1 MPRPVWTGSISFGLV
16 NVPVKLYSAKSERP
30 IRFNQLDSRN
40 GARIRQK
47 RVNEI
52 TGEEVEFGDIV
63 KGYEISKGT
72 YVTVSD
78 EELAALGTEAT
89 HRLDLECFVDLDE
102 IDPIFF
108 DGAYLVAPADAT
120 KPYALLVRAMQ
131 ESNRVGIARFVM
143 RSKEHVAVLRPLDGA
158 LVMSMMVYADELAQR
173 DQYPEFEGLAEVEVS
188 DKELAMAES
197 LIDELSEPFEPEQYH
212 DTYRAKVMELIDRKS
227 AGQTLVASDAP
238 AAASANVIDLMDAL
252 QASVEASRAARSRH
266 PTALATDSVDVDG
279 EAGTAGGKAGAAKA
293 ASATKTA
300 AKKTAA
306 KQAGAEKVAA
316 KKAPAKRRTA

>member
-1 MPRPVWTGSISFGLV
+1 MGVPSGPQRKGAGMARPVWTGSISFGLV

-30 IRFNQLDSRN
+30 IRFNQLDSTN

-47 RVNEI
+47 RVNEV
-52 TGEEVEFGDIV
+52 TGEEVDFGDIV
-63 KGYEISKGT
+63 KGYEVSKGN
-72 YVTVSD
+72 YVTITD

-158 LVMSMMVYADELAQR
+158 LVMSMMVYANEMAQR
-173 DQYPEFEGLAEVEVS
+173 AEFPEFDGLAEVEVS
-188 DKELAMAES
+188 AKELAMAES
-197 LIDELSEPFEPEQYH
+197 LIDALSEPFQPEQYH
-212 DTYRAKVMELIDRKS
+212 DTYRDKVMELIDQKS
-227 AGQTLVASDAP
+227 AGLLVTAADAP
-238 AAASANVIDLMDAL
+238 AATSATVIDLMDAL
-252 QASVEASRAARSRH
+252 QASVEASRAARTRH
-266 PTALATDSVDVDG
+266 PTALPVDAGDTTAT
-279 EAGTAGGKAGAAKA
+279 KAGAK
-293 ASATKTA
+293 
-300 AKKTAA
+300 
-306 KQAGAEKVAA
+306 KVAA
-316 KKAPAKRRTA
+316 KKAPAKRRSA

>member
-1 MPRPVWTGSISFGLV
+1 MARPVWTGSISFGLV

-30 IRFNQLDSRN
+30 VRFNQLDGRN

-47 RVNEI
+47 RVNEV

-63 KGYEISKGT
+63 KGYEISKGN
-72 YVTVSD
+72 YVTITD

-102 IDPIFF
+102 IDPIYF

-120 KPYALLVRAMQ
+120 KPYALLVRAME

-143 RSKEHVAVLRPLDGA
+143 RAKEHVAVLRPLDGA

-173 DQYPEFEGLAEVEVS
+173 EQFTEFDGLADVEVS
-188 DKELAMAES
+188 DKELTMAES
-197 LIDELSEPFEPEQYH
+197 LIDALSEPFLPEQYH
-212 DTYRAKVMELIDRKS
+212 DTYRSRVMELIEQK
-227 AGQTLVASDAP
+227 AEGLVLRAAEAP

-252 QASVEASRAARSRH
+252 QASVEASRAARTRH
-266 PTALATDSVDVDG
+266 PTALAPAAAD
-279 EAGTAGGKAGAAKA
+279 EADEAAPAAKRPA
-293 ASATKTA
+293 P
-300 AKKTAA
+300 AKKTP
-306 KQAGAEKVAA
+306 A
-316 KKAPAKRRTA
+316 KKATAKKAATSTPPAAKTPSKRRTA